1 MVRVPLCV
9 SVRTYQIATGFW
21 VLLRESLFM
30 SFARFRRCPFPK
42 LFGKKERKKER
53 KKGKKALLKNRKKK
67 KKHNLLTWRNSLLL
81 GRSITHAA
89 LINE

>member
-53 KKGKKALLKNRKKK
+53 KKGIVKKPKKK

>member
-42 LFGKKERKKER
+42 LFRKKERKKER
-53 KKGKKALLKNRKKK
+53 KKGIVKKPKKK
-67 KKHNLLTWRNSLLL
+67 KKTQFVNL
-81 GRSITHAA
+81 A
-89 LINE
+89 

>member
-53 KKGKKALLKNRKKK
+53 KKGIVKKPKKK
-67 KKHNLLTWRNSLLL
+67 KKHNLLTWHNSLLL